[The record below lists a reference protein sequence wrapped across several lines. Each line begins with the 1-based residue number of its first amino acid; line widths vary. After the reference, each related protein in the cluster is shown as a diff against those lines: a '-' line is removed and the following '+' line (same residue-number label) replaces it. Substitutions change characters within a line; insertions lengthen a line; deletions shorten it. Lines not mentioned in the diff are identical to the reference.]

1 MAEINTNGLEI
12 VKGAQGKWQLTLRDR
27 LSKAIT
33 TYLGTETLTADC
45 WPGDDEAA
53 AFHPTATWINAALGT
68 IQLAVS
74 AAQSA
79 TLTPGMYDLLLWI
92 TAGAADPVSRPI
104 AGGLRVL
111 RSPASA
117 TAPLTFCARSDME
130 DIYPRLDRLD
140 SLPGHATN
148 FLRERAQAT
157 TWVIAQCLARA
168 SRDFADQAR
177 RHLPIL
183 ASAPIY
189 ATTGVD
195 AGLGWGPSTIPDA
208 TIRDGLISLKAAID
222 GGALLVNLSLDNGQ
236 TKQLT
241 ATYALYLV
249 FRRQAGET
257 AKTPDQALAAEWRSE
272 AIHLLAGYVPWIDTD
287 GDGVPD
293 RALVS

>member
-1 MAEINTNGLEI
+1 METNANGLQVVI
-12 VKGAQGKWQLTLRDR
+12 GARGVWQLTLRDR

-33 TYLGTETLTADC
+33 TYLGTETLALDC

-53 AFHPTATWINAALGT
+53 LFHPTATWISPGSGT
-68 IQLAVS
+68 IQVTIS

-79 TLTPGMYDLLLWI
+79 ALVPGQYDLLLWI
-92 TAGAADPVSRPI
+92 TAGSADPVSRPI
-104 AGGLRVL
+104 AGGLSVL
-111 RSPASA
+111 RSPSSA
-117 TAPLTFCARSDME
+117 AAPLTFCSRADLE
-130 DIYPRLDRLD
+130 DIYPRLDVLGN
-140 SLPGHATN
+140 LPNHATN
-148 FLRERAQAT
+148 FLRERAKAT

-168 SRDFADQAR
+168 SRDLADQAR

-183 ASAPIY
+183 ASTPIY

-195 AGLGWGPSTIPDA
+195 AGPGWGPSTIPDA
-208 TIRDGLISLKAAID
+208 TIRDDLISLKTAID
-222 GGALLVNLSLDNGQ
+222 GGGLMVSLSLDNSQ

-249 FRRQAGET
+249 FRTQTSSGAGDT
-257 AKTPDQALAAEWRSE
+257 PWQTLAKQFRSE
-272 AIHLLAGYVPWIDTD
+272 AIHLLAGYVAWIDTN